1 MFICKY
7 WYFSPQ
13 LTYLHYTNFLG
24 GQVNGPTVEI
34 ENGYLKGFL
43 DPTVGGKPY
52 YSFKGIYF
60 ADPPVGPRRFMV
72 R

>member
-1 MFICKY
+1 M
-7 WYFSPQ
+7 
-13 LTYLHYTNFLG
+13 
-24 GQVNGPTVEI
+24 NGPTVEI
-34 ENGYLKGFL
+34 ENGYLRGFL

-72 R
+72 RYFSFSVTLVVSDLGWFDFD

>member
-1 MFICKY
+1 M
-7 WYFSPQ
+7 
-13 LTYLHYTNFLG
+13 
-24 GQVNGPTVEI
+24 NGPTVEI